1 MKIFPAIDLMDGRA
15 VRLTQ
20 GDYGRVEV
28 FGDDPVAM
36 AEEFYE
42 RGSRWLHV
50 VDLDGAKKGKPSN
63 FEIIKDITSSTDM
76 FVEVGG
82 GIRSMKSIDKYLSV
96 GASRVIIGTAA
107 IKDPEFLRIAVTW
120 YGDAVAAGVDARNG
134 KVAVNGWLTVTDIDS
149 VEFCNRLLD
158 MGIGTVIYTD
168 IERDGLLS
176 GANLDV
182 YGVLSRIEG
191 LDIIA
196 SGGISSLEE
205 IRRLRDLGISG
216 AIVGKAIYTGLLELE
231 KILEVAEC

>member
-1 MKIFPAIDLMDGRA
+1 VKIFPAIDLMDGRA

>member
-107 IKDPEFLRIAVTW
+107 IKDPEFLRIA
-120 YGDAVAAGVDARNG
+120 
-134 KVAVNGWLTVTDIDS
+134 
-149 VEFCNRLLD
+149 
-158 MGIGTVIYTD
+158 
-168 IERDGLLS
+168 
-176 GANLDV
+176 
-182 YGVLSRIEG
+182 
-191 LDIIA
+191 
-196 SGGISSLEE
+196 
-205 IRRLRDLGISG
+205 
-216 AIVGKAIYTGLLELE
+216 
-231 KILEVAEC
+231 

>member
-1 MKIFPAIDLMDGRA
+1 MDGRA